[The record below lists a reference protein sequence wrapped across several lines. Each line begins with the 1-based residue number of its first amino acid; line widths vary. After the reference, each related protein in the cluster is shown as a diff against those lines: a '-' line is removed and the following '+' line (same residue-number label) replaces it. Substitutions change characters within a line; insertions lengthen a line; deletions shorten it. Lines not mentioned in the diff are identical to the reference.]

1 MVGGIQLTIYYF
13 TPCHFIISESISQI
27 ISTFVNDTI
36 VDFPLYEKIII
47 YIMFIIIIFATLIYN
62 EVIIIKICSLNY
74 NTKKY
79 IRLRQMNE
87 LEDLITLKTF
97 NSIAEEEV
105 EVNNH

>member
-27 ISTFVNDTI
+27 ISTFVNDTDSEYS
-36 VDFPLYEKIII
+36 VYEKVIIHSL
-47 YIMFIIIIFATLIYN
+47 FIIILFATLIYN